1 MSRRKTARIL
11 IGTAFGVQLAG
22 LIVDI
27 VWHALHSDFAAA
39 TTEQMLVHLG
49 TVHMPIYVGVV
60 CVVLTTAWA
69 LIDQARRPPIGAA
82 FPVAFVGALISASNF
97 LPAASRGGEATIACR
112 PMAAGSRPA
121 ASACRRMVSM
131 QWRALSASA
140 SWLPSQPSP
149 SSPTRRSARSER
161 PPIQIGRRLPC
172 GGLGSMPIAV
182 IG

>member
-82 FPVAFVGALISASNF
+82 FPVAFVGALISEA
-97 LPAASRGGEATIACR
+97 GG
-112 PMAAGSRPA
+112 
-121 ASACRRMVSM
+121 
-131 QWRALSASA
+131 
-140 SWLPSQPSP
+140 
-149 SSPTRRSARSER
+149 
-161 PPIQIGRRLPC
+161 GRRAC
-172 GGLGSMPIAV
+172 MHRQRDSSDVPITD
-182 IG
+182 